1 MRIGID
7 YRILAVGRELFY
19 RGIPRYTQQQL
30 RAVLELDTTNEYVL
44 LCNTGNDLGMID
56 PEIREAPNV
65 SVANYLADA
74 PGVPPLGDTA
84 TMLREGERYS
94 DWVARQDLDLLH
106 VTAPFLF
113 ERPVLVDFDVCPI
126 VASFYDLI
134 PLIFPAQ
141 YLSGWWREQ
150 YLRTANFLGRATR
163 MIAISEAARTDA
175 ATFLGF
181 PTERIDVAWPIADE
195 CFAPLP
201 AHHVAEAL
209 DVLRRRVPI
218 PGQYVLTVS
227 HLHHTKNLGALLR
240 AYSLLPRDLRAQL
253 PLVVCCH
260 LDEHAIA
267 HLLRKAAQLG
277 VADDLVLTGLVSD
290 AELTVLYNGAT
301 VVVHPSRYEGFGL
314 PVAEAMKCGAP
325 VITTTAS
332 SMPEAGG
339 DAAVYVDPDD
349 AHGFATAIRE
359 LHADP
364 ERRRA
369 MSVRGLA
376 HSARFDK
383 RQLGERTIECY
394 RAAVDGGAVDTGSGK
409 ARLAVWTPLPPQQSG
424 ISDYSVELLGH
435 LRQRYDIEV
444 FVDDGCLP
452 PLSLLSQYRVQ
463 HFTAFERRHRQDPFD
478 AFLYQMGGSLF
489 HVYMYDALRA
499 HPGVVVLHDLTW
511 SHVLYTLGYDSG
523 DFEPFRRQVAAL
535 EDDEALAA
543 FDTIHALDPVERAP
557 LLERFLA
564 EHHMLG
570 DIVDNSVAQIVHV
583 GDAAVELRRCYANA
597 RVFTVPMGVADPGQ
611 LREFDHG
618 RKARSRL
625 KVSASTFVIGT
636 FGIVHPTKR
645 LQECVRALAVLV
657 ASHPDSRLIVV
668 GRALDEGFVPRLR
681 QLAESLGVA
690 ANVEFLGHVSR
701 ADFDDYMAACDVI
714 VNLRLPTTTHMSAA
728 LIRAIAAGRPLI
740 VTDLPEWRDIPGDVA
755 LRVPVGGDESGPLAA
770 HLDRLASDVDLRRR
784 MSAAARGFYEAHGTL
799 DAMAARYGD
808 VLDMSGA
815 RADSGKRTP
824 AGRPPPV
831 SPFPFNKV
839 CSIEDFS
846 RPELV
851 DIIRDVCTYKL
862 DHLPAGFPIGSEHR
876 KDWEVAMAVRTLR
889 HFGALHRDASI
900 LGVAAGAEDTSFF
913 LTREAKQVFA
923 TDRYLASGDW
933 EPTAPL
939 SMLIQPQDVAPYEF
953 DADRLVVQHMDGR
966 HLHYP
971 DDTFDGIYSSGS
983 IEHFGDLDDV
993 AAAAY
998 EMGRVLKPGGVLTLS
1013 TEIRLGGPPGGIG
1026 WPGLT
1031 LLFSVENLQRF
1042 IVDASGLEPVDDLDA
1057 EVSDETLSVRRDL
1070 TLAITQHLAATS
1082 AGGQREE
1089 YAAWEFPHIIL
1100 VHEGYVFTSVH
1111 LALRKP
1117 DDYPRVPNAWAKP
1130 SAATIAA
1137 IAEHNRNLIAETV
1150 ASTGPAAAPAAA
1162 PAPAQPEPA
1171 VAMTEHEQLTAMEQH
1186 LSTVANAYG
1195 EIDQQMTDFD
1205 HLLNEIDRHL
1215 AAMATD
1221 GDSVRER
1228 RRLLAHHQGE
1238 LERWAD
1244 AVAQSHP
1251 GAPDG
1256 TGAGLG
1262 DDDAVGWTCSRVT
1275 IGEGGPAFDVVVDP
1289 RVGDQVTLA
1298 LSMGHSLDETLVDL
1312 MLGLIGPGDKVL
1324 DLGAH
1329 VGTFSLAAAA
1339 VGAQSLAIE
1348 ASPENAALLRA
1359 SAARNGF
1366 TNLTVV
1372 EAVASDSPGEVRF
1385 HAHGPW
1391 GQVSVGDDPDA
1402 EGTMT
1407 TVAAVT
1413 ISDLVQ
1419 AFSWSPLS
1427 FVKMDV
1433 EGWEL
1438 QVLSGMSELLG
1449 HAQAPPLLYECNGH
1463 TLWPYGATPEDLIA
1477 TVEGLG
1483 YTSYMVDQ
1491 GRLIPVDPGDFQP
1504 QTLVDYL
1511 AVKQL
1516 PSLTRWPVEPALGL
1530 KERVARIVV
1539 DGTHANHNHRVYMG
1553 RALQRGGPE
1562 ILGHPS
1568 IVGLIAALGD
1578 DPVDDV
1584 RAAVASWAGTAMAS
1598 AEGGPR

>member
-1 MRIGID
+1 M
-7 YRILAVGRELFY
+7 
-19 RGIPRYTQQQL
+19 
-30 RAVLELDTTNEYVL
+30 ELDKSNEYVL
-44 LCNTGNDLGMID
+44 LCNEGNDLGMID
-56 PEIREAPNV
+56 PDIRKAANV
-65 SVANYLADA
+65 SIVNYLAEA

-84 TMLREGERYS
+84 TMLREAERYF
-94 DWVARQDLDLLH
+94 DWLSRQELDLYH

-113 ERPVLVDFDVCPI
+113 ERPVLTDFDLCPM
-126 VASFYDLI
+126 VANFYDLI

-150 YLRTANFLGRATR
+150 YLRTAAFLGRATR
-163 MIAISEAARTDA
+163 MVAISEAAKTDA

-181 PTERIDVAWPIADE
+181 PTGRIEVAWPIADE
-195 CFAPLP
+195 CFGPLP
-201 AHHVAEAL
+201 AHDVAQGL
-209 DVLRRRVPI
+209 DALRRRI
-218 PGQYVLTVS
+218 PLPDQYVLTVS

-240 AYSLLPRDLRAQL
+240 AYSQLPEGFRSQL

-260 LDEHAIA
+260 LDEHAIT
-267 HLLRKAAQLG
+267 HLLRKAGQLG

-290 AELTVLYNGAT
+290 TELTLLYNGAT

-314 PVAEAMKCGAP
+314 PVVEAMKCGAP
-325 VITTTAS
+325 VVTTTAS

-349 AHGFATAIRE
+349 SYGFAAAIQE

-364 ERRRA
+364 RRRLA
-369 MSVRGLA
+369 MSERGLA

-383 RQLGERTIECY
+383 RQLGERTLDCY
-394 RAAVDGGAVDTGSGK
+394 QAAVSGP
-409 ARLAVWTPLPPQQSG
+409 ASRSEGRSGPGPRSEGRQRRSRLAVWTPLPPQQSG
-424 ISDYSVELLGH
+424 ISDYSVELLSR
-435 LRQRYDIEV
+435 LRDWYDIEV

-452 PLSLLSQYRVQ
+452 PVSLLSQYRIE
-463 HFTAFERRHRQDPFD
+463 HFTAFDRRHRQEPFD

-535 EDDEALAA
+535 EGDAALAT
-543 FDTIHALDPVERAP
+543 FDAVHALEPVERAP
-557 LLERFLA
+557 LLERFLG

-570 DIVDNSVAQIVHV
+570 DIVDASLAQIVHV
-583 GDAAVELRRCYANA
+583 DDAAGELKRCYDNA
-597 RVFTVPMGVADPGQ
+597 HVFTVPMGVADPGQ
-611 LREFDHG
+611 LHGFDNG
-618 RKARSRL
+618 RRARSRL
-625 KVSASTFVIGT
+625 RVSPSTFVIGT

-645 LQECVRALAVLV
+645 LEECVRALASLV
-657 ASHPDSRLIVV
+657 ESNPDSQLIVV
-668 GRALDEGFVPRLR
+668 GRSLDEGFVPGLHR
-681 QLAESLGVA
+681 LAESLGVGA
-690 ANVEFLGHVSR
+690 HIHFMGHVSR
-701 ADFDDYMAACDVI
+701 ADFDEYMLACDVI

-740 VTDLPEWRDIPGDVA
+740 VTDLPEWRDIPEDIA
-755 LRVPVGGDESGPLAA
+755 LRVPPGGDETGPLAG
-770 HLDRLASDVDLRRR
+770 HLTRLASDADLRAR
-784 MSAAARGFYEAHGTL
+784 MSGTARQFYESHGTL
-799 DAMAARYGD
+799 DTMAARYVD
-808 VLDMSGA
+808 VLDKFGA
-815 RADSGKRTP
+815 SAVSGKRTP
-824 AGRPPPV
+824 AGRTPPV
-831 SPFPFNKV
+831 TPFRFNKV
-839 CSIEDFS
+839 CEIEDFS

-851 DIIRDVCTYKL
+851 DIIRDVCSYKL
-862 DHLPAGFPIGSEHR
+862 SHLPVGFPLGSEHR

-889 HFGALHRDASI
+889 ELGALHREATI

-953 DADRLVVQHMDGR
+953 EADRLVVQHMDGR

-971 DDTFDGIYSSGS
+971 DNSFDGIYSSGS

-1042 IVDASGLEPVDDLDA
+1042 IVDASGLEPVDELDS

-1117 DDYPRVPNAWAKP
+1117 DDFPKVPNAWARP
-1130 SAATIAA
+1130 SQATITA
-1137 IAEHNRNLIAETV
+1137 IAEHNRNLIRETV
-1150 ASTGPAAAPAAA
+1150 ASTRPA
-1162 PAPAQPEPA
+1162 PAPAESEAA
-1171 VAMTEHEQLTAMEQH
+1171 VATAASLGPSGHTPGPIDPPSGQTEDEQLKAMERH
-1186 LSTVANAYG
+1186 LSTVSNAFG

-1205 HLLNEIDRHL
+1205 HLLNEIDRHV
-1215 AAMATD
+1215 ATMGAD
-1221 GDSVRER
+1221 GDSARQR
-1228 RRLLAHHQGE
+1228 RGLLAHHRGE
-1238 LERWAD
+1238 LERWSD
-1244 AVAQSHP
+1244 LVAESHAGEPHEP
-1251 GAPDG
+1251 GN
-1256 TGAGLG
+1256 GLA
-1262 DDDAVGWTCSRVT
+1262 DDAPGSWTCSRVT
-1275 IGEGGPAFDVVVDP
+1275 IEHGRPFDVVVDP

-1298 LSMGHSLDETLVDL
+1298 LSRGQSLDETLVDL
-1312 MLGLIGPGDKVL
+1312 MLSLIGPGDKVL

-1329 VGTFSLAAAA
+1329 VGTFSLAAAS

-1348 ASPENAALLRA
+1348 ASPENASLLRA

-1366 TNLTVV
+1366 ANLTVV
-1372 EAVASDSPGEVRF
+1372 EAVASDSPGQARF

-1391 GQVSVGDDPDA
+1391 GQVSLVDDDSHA
-1402 EGTMT
+1402 EGSVT

-1413 ISDLVQ
+1413 IGDLVQ
-1419 AFSWSPLS
+1419 ALHWSPLA

-1438 QVLSGMSELLG
+1438 QVLRGMSELLD

-1463 TLWPYGATPEDLIA
+1463 TLHPYGATPEELIA

-1491 GRLIPVDPGDFQP
+1491 GRLIPVGSGEFQP

-1511 AVKQL
+1511 AVKQ
-1516 PSLTRWPVEPALGL
+1516 VPALGRWPIAPAL
-1530 KERVARIVV
+1530 DLDERVARIVV

-1553 RALQRGGPE
+1553 RALQRAGPE
-1562 ILGHPS
+1562 ILDHPS
-1568 IVGLIAALGD
+1568 IVELVATLRD

-1584 RAAVASWAGTAMAS
+1584 RAVVTAWAGGVLAS